1 MISER
6 IAAGGRGRIPSAGRI
21 YEAGPAGAEE
31 AVRDN
36 LGKETAL
43 PSQDQIEISEE
54 GRRSI
59 QEKEE
64 TRAEEAA
71 KEETA
76 SKPQDAG
83 QGDSERRSGKVAV
96 NEGKRARQ
104 IAAASTPEQVQ
115 MVISLLK
122 KDLSDCEN
130 GLANDMCDENE
141 VRKVKAMLAKAQERA
156 GQVAQNADDEKQ
168 EGDNSF
174 LINMLM

>member
-83 QGDSERRSGKVAV
+83 QGDSERRS
-96 NEGKRARQ
+96 
-104 IAAASTPEQVQ
+104 
-115 MVISLLK
+115 
-122 KDLSDCEN
+122 
-130 GLANDMCDENE
+130 
-141 VRKVKAMLAKAQERA
+141 
-156 GQVAQNADDEKQ
+156 
-168 EGDNSF
+168 
-174 LINMLM
+174 